1 MPSNQTPNYALNQ
14 WERDDRI
21 LMEDFNAD
29 NAKIDAAIKAV
40 DAKADALAAGKVEP
54 SEIARLEQ
62 LIAAKVAIITGF
74 YAGNDAETRTIELG
88 FTPRA
93 LFLITDSGRTFSS
106 YSNVGYGGLAFPGH
120 PVIYNNKIIVT
131 IVENGFQVYYNSDN
145 NIYSNRQKN
154 EYRYLALM

>member
-1 MPSNQTPNYALNQ
+1 MPNKYTENFQLSQ
-14 WERDDRI
+14 WEKADKV

-145 NIYSNRQKN
+145 KIYSNRQKN